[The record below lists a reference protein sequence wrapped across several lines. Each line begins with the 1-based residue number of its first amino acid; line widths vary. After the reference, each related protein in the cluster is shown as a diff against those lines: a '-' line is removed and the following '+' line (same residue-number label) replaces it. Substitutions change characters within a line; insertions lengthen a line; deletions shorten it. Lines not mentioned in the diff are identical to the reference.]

1 MGLAK
6 GTFTFSR
13 FRVTA
18 DPSIA
23 KDGDRDEQ
31 LRKNSFSGLPERYQ
45 EKALG
50 WSVLDNPL
58 EEDISSH
65 KITFGDYLAFCL
77 RIDRREPSP
86 ALVKI
91 KTLEAERNYLAEKD
105 LKKLP
110 SALRL
115 EIREAVQEKL
125 KRLTQPVPAFFDL
138 CWNQRKDVI
147 FFGSLADK
155 PSEDFENLF
164 RETFGLRLAHYL
176 PEATVEEAAPAILT
190 PDQIG
195 ISSEDGAG
203 RGETTPDEVSL
214 HRDFLTWIW
223 FKAEEKGGAVAL
235 PGGTQIGVSLG
246 ERLALTSGD
255 GEYTETIV
263 CQGRY
268 SDHKE
273 ARVGLEQ
280 GKRIKEARIGIS
292 HDSMDWEFTLKAD
305 RLQFQSVK
313 LPVMTEDEG
322 ESPQGQLL
330 ERICLLETLTG
341 YVDSLYRLFLK
352 IRQSPDWATREVP
365 LMEKVLVR

>member
-13 FRVTA
+13 FRIET
-18 DPSIA
+18 DPAIA
-23 KDGDRDEQ
+23 KDGDRAEQ
-31 LRKNSFSGLPERYQ
+31 LRKNAFLGLPEKYH

-58 EEDISSH
+58 EDDISTD

-91 KTLEAERNYLAEKD
+91 KTLEAEKSYLAEKG
-105 LKKLP
+105 LKRLP
-110 SALRL
+110 KALLL

-125 KRLTQPVPAFFDL
+125 KRLTQPVPTFFDL
-138 CWNQRKDVI
+138 YWDPQNSII
-147 FFGSLADK
+147 FFGSLADRAI
-155 PSEDFENLF
+155 EDFDNFFKES
-164 RETFGLRLAHYL
+164 FGLRLSHYL
-176 PEATVEEAAPAILT
+176 PEITGEERAPAQ
-190 PDQIG
+190 PMNDQIG
-195 ISSEDGAG
+195 ISNENSSN
-203 RGETTPDEVSL
+203 RVETKPDEVSL
-214 HRDFLTWIW
+214 RRDFLTWLW
-223 FKAEEKGGAVAL
+223 FKAEEKNGTVAL
-235 PGGTQIGVSLG
+235 PGGKEIEVSLG
-246 ERLALTSGD
+246 QRLVLTSGD
-255 GEYTETIV
+255 GEYIETLV

-273 ARVGLEQ
+273 ARVGLSQ

-313 LPVMTEDEG
+313 LPVMAADEE

-330 ERICLLETLTG
+330 ERIYLIQTLTD

-352 IRQSPDWATREVP
+352 IRQSPDWLARELP
-365 LMEKVLVR
+365 LLERVLAR